1 MGDQSQWQLENT
13 RVALALLTV
22 EVIVQAPVTIVE
34 VAGKPV
40 HTAPVLTRACASQQ
54 AVPKDV
60 QQGDH
65 DASKHA
71 RWKKEKE
78 EKESAWR

>member
-1 MGDQSQWQLENT
+1 M
-13 RVALALLTV
+13 
-22 EVIVQAPVTIVE
+22 QAPVTIVE

-40 HTAPVLTRACASQQ
+40 HTAPVLTRACALHK
-54 AVPKDV
+54 AVRPDV

-71 RWKKEKE
+71 RWKKEEK